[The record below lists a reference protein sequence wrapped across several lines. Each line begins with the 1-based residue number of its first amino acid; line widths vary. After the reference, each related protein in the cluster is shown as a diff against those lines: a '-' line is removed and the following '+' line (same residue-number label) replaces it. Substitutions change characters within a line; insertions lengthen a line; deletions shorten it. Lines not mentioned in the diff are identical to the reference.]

1 VTLASALSMPLH
13 YNVDKLSEID
23 RHYQAETLN
32 ETLTTLSGVGTS
44 CGLGGPRCIGS
55 GGKNN
60 VNQ

>member
-23 RHYQAETLN
+23 KHCQAETLN

-44 CGLGGPRCIGS
+44 SYSTDTDVREITLD
-55 GGKNN
+55 
-60 VNQ
+60 V